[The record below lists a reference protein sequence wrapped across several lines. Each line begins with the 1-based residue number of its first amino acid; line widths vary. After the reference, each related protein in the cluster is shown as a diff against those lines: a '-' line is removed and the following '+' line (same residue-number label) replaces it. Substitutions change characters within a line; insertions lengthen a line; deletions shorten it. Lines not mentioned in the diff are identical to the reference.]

1 MFYLSKN
8 MNYPKMDEGKNQK
21 MPSMT
26 SRRASKQ
33 SIQMVDQP
41 PTSVGVEP
49 MGRTRGGKPP
59 QRGHSKAFTCHLQR
73 TCTIIRKMKI
83 QSSKV

>member
-41 PTSVGVEP
+41 PTSVGVQP
-49 MGRTRGGKPP
+49 MGRTQIEKLKLKTLL
-59 QRGHSKAFTCHLQR
+59 S
-73 TCTIIRKMKI
+73 IV
-83 QSSKV
+83 KVTREKDLIYI